1 MSRART
7 IDVVRARLICCGSV
21 RSPISSC
28 AAAARGRPVYS
39 EIPSMRR
46 SSSSLNEV
54 FSKRTDV
61 VDQLLWTGRSDQH
74 RSHHAVVQQPS
85 QRHFG
90 ERLSTLGGQIVQVAN
105 LLKPFRRQRALLQ
118 ESSVMCDSAVRRNAV
133 QIPVGQQSLGER
145 EKVMSPLP
153 RRCAVS
159 LSPLRSTVRSKML

>member
-21 RSPISSC
+21 RSPASR
-28 AAAARGRPVYS
+28 ARLPREGRPGYS
-39 EIPSMRR
+39 EISSIRR

-54 FSKRTDV
+54 FLSAPMLS
-61 VDQLLWTGRSDQH
+61 DQLLWAGRSDQH

-118 ESSVMCDSAVRRNAV
+118 ESSVMCDSAVRRHTV

-145 EKVMSPLP
+145 GESDESLAKTGARSP
-153 RRCAVS
+153 
-159 LSPLRSTVRSKML
+159 

>member
-21 RSPISSC
+21 RSPASSC
-28 AAAARGRPVYS
+28 ATAARGRPGYS
-39 EIPSMRR
+39 ESLVDTPELIVAER
-46 SSSSLNEV
+46 SV
-54 FSKRTDV
+54 PKRTDV
-61 VDQLLWTGRSDQH
+61 VDQLLWAGRSDQH

-118 ESSVMCDSAVRRNAV
+118 ESSVMRDSAVRRHTV
-133 QIPVGQQSLGER
+133 QIPVGQQSLGEPGR
-145 EKVMSPLP
+145 K
-153 RRCAVS
+153 
-159 LSPLRSTVRSKML
+159 